1 MIAML
6 DLIYLLRTAPALRWA
21 RIFDWLNGSVASTY
35 VYLLISYLDRHKL
48 VDIEPGVLRGL
59 FTRQRSF
66 GRTNLAILH
75 ALLDHYVIG
84 GREFGWLV
92 NARNV
97 DRVWRSLLLSGPP
110 SRNILLALWNLLPYR
125 STLMGS
131 LSFRDE
137 RKKGRIHVRS
147 E

>member
-1 MIAML
+1 
-6 DLIYLLRTAPALRWA
+6 
-21 RIFDWLNGSVASTY
+21 

-48 VDIEPGVLRGL
+48 VDIEPAVLRGL
-59 FTRQRSF
+59 FARQRSF

-92 NARNV
+92 SARNV
-97 DRVWRSLLLSGPP
+97 DRVWRSLLSSGPP
-110 SRNILLALWNLLPYR
+110 SRNTLLALWNLLPYR

-137 RKKGRIHVRS
+137 SRKGPIHVRS